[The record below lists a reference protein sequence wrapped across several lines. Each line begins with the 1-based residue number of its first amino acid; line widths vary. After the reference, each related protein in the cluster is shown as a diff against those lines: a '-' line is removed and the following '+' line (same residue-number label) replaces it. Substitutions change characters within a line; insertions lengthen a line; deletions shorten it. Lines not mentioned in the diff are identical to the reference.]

1 MQTRKWAVDHRTKLA
16 LALVLPFVVI
26 QVYYTCA
33 VSGQIHIHDTSL
45 VVQCE
50 GLIVV
55 VQGIFVLW

>member
-1 MQTRKWAVDHRTKLA
+1 MDHRTKLA

-33 VSGQIHIHDTSL
+33 VSGQIHIRDTSL